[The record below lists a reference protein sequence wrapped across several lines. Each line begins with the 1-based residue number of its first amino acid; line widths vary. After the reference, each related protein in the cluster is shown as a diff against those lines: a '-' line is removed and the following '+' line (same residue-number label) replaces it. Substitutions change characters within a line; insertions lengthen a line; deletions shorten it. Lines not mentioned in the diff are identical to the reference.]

1 MNENN
6 AIGKLTQKFIWLLI
20 LLLGIIIGWIG
31 KAWNERK
38 KISKLIKKTI
48 IDLTEIFKETLKK
61 DKNELEEKDKIIEKL
76 NNHIE
81 ELMNELMKYKGK
93 NSLLDSQLNKLPVL
107 KDELNA
113 LKSNVQNS

>member
-1 MNENN
+1 MKAVTELTE
-6 AIGKLTQKFIWLLI
+6 KLIWLLM

-31 KAWNERK
+31 KSWGEK
-38 KISKLIKKTI
+38 KRIAKLIKKTI
-48 IDLTEIFKETLKK
+48 TELTEIFKETLKK
-61 DKNELEEKDKIIEKL
+61 DKNEIEEKDKIIEEL
-76 NNHIE
+76 NEHIE
-81 ELMNELMKYKGK
+81 ELMNELMKYKGE